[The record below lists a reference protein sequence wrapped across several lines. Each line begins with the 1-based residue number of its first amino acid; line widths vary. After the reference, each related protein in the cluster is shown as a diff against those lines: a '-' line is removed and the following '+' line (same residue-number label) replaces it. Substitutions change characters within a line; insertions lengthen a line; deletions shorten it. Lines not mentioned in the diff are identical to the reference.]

1 MKNFNQ
7 ARSQGGFS
15 LIELLLVLAIIAALA
30 VAAFIVYPRVQAGR
44 NATYESQILSSAQAG
59 VKALFTTNNYR
70 NLTKAAAYNAQIF
83 PDNMNL
89 STTSIQNQWAG
100 EVDVGP
106 STSAGDAAA
115 TGTTP
120 VRYFRIV
127 YTNVPADV
135 CIRLAGA
142 AVQNFGTV
150 VVNSNN
156 DAAGGGVVV
165 QDTYSATT
173 KPLDESL
180 IATNC
185 KPATGKVGASITF
198 VSN

>member
-44 NATYESQILSSAQAG
+44 NASYEAQVLSSAQAG

-70 NLTKAAAYNAQIF
+70 NLSKAAAFNAEIF
-83 PDNMNL
+83 PANMNL
-89 STTSIQNQWAG
+89 STTSIKNQWDG
-100 EVDVGP
+100 EVEIGP
-106 STSAGDAAA
+106 STSAGAAA
-115 TGTTP
+115 TGTGP

-150 VVNSNN
+150 LVNPANA
-156 DAAGGGVVV
+156 AAGGGVVV

-173 KPLDESL
+173 TALNEAN

-185 KPATGKVGASITF
+185 KPAAGQVGAAITF